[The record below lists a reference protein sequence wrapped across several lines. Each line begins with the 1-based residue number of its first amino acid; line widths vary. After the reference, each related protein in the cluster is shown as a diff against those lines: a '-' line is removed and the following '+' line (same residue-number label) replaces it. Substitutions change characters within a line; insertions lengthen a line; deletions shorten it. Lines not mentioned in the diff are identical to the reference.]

1 LQNNP
6 SFKTL
11 VTTKNTIEV
20 ARELLGFELIF
31 NGPEGPVGGI
41 ITETEAYTEDDP
53 ACHAFNGK
61 KTKRNAPMF
70 LTAGHIYIYFIYG
83 MHHCLNIV
91 TEKEGVGA
99 AVLIRALQP
108 TTGMDSIQKN
118 RPNINQNDWLNG
130 PSKLMRGLTIPADL
144 NGTNALKSD
153 CPLQLVF
160 RKPPASIQA
169 WPRIGI
175 SKGMDRLW
183 RFCYSDKTV

>member
-1 LQNNP
+1 M
-6 SFKTL
+6 
-11 VTTKNTIEV
+11 
-20 ARELLGFELIF
+20 
-31 NGPEGPVGGI
+31 GGI

-91 TEKEGVGA
+91 TEKEGMGA

-108 TTGMDSIQKN
+108 TTGMDIIQKN
-118 RPNINQNDWLNG
+118 RPNINPNDWLNG

-160 RKPPASIQA
+160 RKSPASIQA